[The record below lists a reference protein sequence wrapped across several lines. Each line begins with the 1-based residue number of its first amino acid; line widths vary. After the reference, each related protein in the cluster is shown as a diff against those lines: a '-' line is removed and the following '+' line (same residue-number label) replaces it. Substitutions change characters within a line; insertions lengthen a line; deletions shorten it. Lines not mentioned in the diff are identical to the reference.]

1 MKSKTWYSLI
11 VIITIF
17 TMICCHSGNS
27 SRNGTLSETERLERF
42 LDIPVYP
49 GAEMVM
55 LFTDDRD
62 DHIPQETKPATVS
75 LAVDHRDSV
84 PVFYERELGYQF
96 KTDTSRGKMYYKLVF
111 NKKGWE
117 YEIMV
122 GQDRYKNKPMFTIS
136 IMESFNK

>member
-1 MKSKTWYSLI
+1 M
-11 VIITIF
+11 
-17 TMICCHSGNS
+17 
-27 SRNGTLSETERLERF
+27 TEAGKLERF
-42 LDIPVYP
+42 LGIPVYP

-55 LFTDDRD
+55 LFTDDQD
-62 DHIPQETKPATVS
+62 EDIPRNTKPATVS

-84 PVFYERELGYQF
+84 PAFYERELGYQF
-96 KTDTSRGKMYYKLVF
+96 KTDTSRGKTYYKLVF